1 MEGLVRGER
10 KEEEEGETHS
20 GSRSLRHLKSSCPV
34 LT

>member
-10 KEEEEGETHS
+10 TEEEGEAHS

-34 LT
+34 LM